1 MIFYVV
7 AATDLFLP
15 LIILSTWFYLTLSL
29 SGFPYKSQS
38 ARFRLKRVGRL
49 AMAWSVGRILYSVM
63 TLLTFT
69 KVRIRFGRHAQ
80 GNSRA
85 C

>member
-7 AATDLFLP
+7 AATDLLLP
-15 LIILSTWFYLTLSL
+15 LIIFSTWFYLSLSL
-29 SGFPYKSQS
+29 SGFPFKSQS

-49 AMAWSVGRILYSVM
+49 AMAWSLGRILYSVM

-69 KVRIRFGRHAQ
+69 KVR
-80 GNSRA
+80 
-85 C
+85 

>member
-1 MIFYVV
+1 VV

-29 SGFPYKSQS
+29 SGLPIKSQS
-38 ARFRLKRVGRL
+38 AQLRFTRVGRL
-49 AMAWSVGRILYSVM
+49 ALAWSVGRILYSVM

-69 KVRIRFGRHAQ
+69 KVPRLEFSTGILFGTD
-80 GNSRA
+80 
-85 C
+85 